1 MLGGRERA
9 AVGGMWRRDDDRHRH
24 RARGALRTVAGGE
37 GGKGDSVLIW
47 RPVRQDRSEV
57 SFEGRKSLTTASC
70 RCVAALAFPTAH
82 AVAD

>member
-37 GGKGDSVLIW
+37 GGKGDSVLVCTILHLLHRDYAPRQYADMATCPT
-47 RPVRQDRSEV
+47 RPE
-57 SFEGRKSLTTASC
+57 
-70 RCVAALAFPTAH
+70 
-82 AVAD
+82 